1 MTFTSYFI
9 YVAKV
14 LNNAHYLDRDLNMKR
29 FESRL
34 NGSSVPATINS
45 TIIDHEGHVEEEGAP
60 TTHPIIELGT
70 TKVG

>member
-29 FESRL
+29 FVSRL

-45 TIIDHEGHVEEEGAP
+45 TIIDRRPVI
-60 TTHPIIELGT
+60 TM
-70 TKVG
+70 KVMWRKRGLQQRIQSLN